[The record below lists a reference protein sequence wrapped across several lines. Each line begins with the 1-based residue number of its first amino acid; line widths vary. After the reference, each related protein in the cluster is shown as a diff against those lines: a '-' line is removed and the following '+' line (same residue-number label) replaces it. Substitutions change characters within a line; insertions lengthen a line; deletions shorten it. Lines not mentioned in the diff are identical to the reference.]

1 MILIFGGTTEGRMA
15 VDVCEQAGQPFYY
28 STRSSGQQIVLHHG
42 QRLVGTMT
50 ADDIRH
56 FCQKNAIRLLI
67 DASHPFAE
75 GLHQAIAASGMPVI
89 RVERLPLTIGH
100 SPLTICHDFDD
111 AVVKLNENPPQRLL
125 ALTGVNTI
133 AKLKAYWQQH
143 DTIFRILP
151 RPESLQQ
158 ALAQGFPEQ
167 QLVYYN
173 SEDTLPTVEQEKELM
188 QRTGCDAI
196 ITKESGDSGGFKAK
210 VEAALSL
217 GLQLYVV
224 AAPNYRVLFDNG
236 AVLRTVNG
244 RHGLRRAIEELLPSY
259 FPLRTGL
266 TTGAIATAAVKAAT
280 LALLGEP
287 TDEVELHLPDDE
299 TIHVPI
305 DHQEVGSDGVRPFA
319 VATVTKDFSDD
330 PDVTRGCQ
338 ITAKVA
344 PISTLEEGAIDTSA
358 NNAIEVPSGA
368 SSLRFLQ
375 GSGVGRVTLPG
386 LGIPVG
392 GPAINPVPRQMM
404 EAEVRALTDAPLDIT
419 ISVEGGRE
427 LAERTF
433 NSRVGVVDGIS
444 IIGTSGIV
452 SPLSNEA
459 FIRSIG
465 RELQVA
471 RAMGC
476 NAIGLASGKR
486 GETALLE
493 REPTLRVIHYGNFVG
508 DSLRQAHELGF
519 TRVVL
524 GIMIGKAVKLAE
536 GHLDTHSHKV
546 LMNKAF
552 LIDVA
557 HQVGVADAEE
567 LLAPVTMA
575 RELWTLLPPA
585 FFARLHDLCIQHCRT
600 VFPTGTLEINIL
612 EQ

>member
-28 STRSSGQQIVLHHG
+28 STRSSGQQIALHHG

-56 FCQKNAIRLLI
+56 FCQENAVRLLV

-75 GLHQAIAASGMPVI
+75 GLHQVVAASGMPVI
-89 RVERLPLTIGH
+89 RVERLPLTIDH
-100 SPLTICHDFDD
+100 SQLTICHDFDD
-111 AVVKLNENPPQRLL
+111 AVVKLNENPPRRLL

-133 AKLKAYWQQH
+133 AKLKSYWQQH

-151 RPESLQQ
+151 RPESQQ
-158 ALAQGFPEQ
+158 LAQAQGFPEQ

-173 SEDTLPTVEQEKELM
+173 GEDTLPTVEQEKELM
-188 QRTGCDAI
+188 RRTGCDAI

-217 GLQLYVV
+217 GLQVYVV
-224 AAPNYRVLFDNG
+224 AAPNYRALFNNE

-244 RHGLRRAIEELLPSY
+244 RHGLRRAIEELLPGF

-266 TTGAIATAAVKAAT
+266 TTGVIATAAVKAAT

-287 TDEVELHLPDDE
+287 TDEVELSLPDGE
-299 TIHVPI
+299 TISVPI
-305 DHQEVGSDGVRPFA
+305 DHQKIGNDGSRPFA
-319 VATVTKDFSDD
+319 IATATKDFSDD
-330 PDVTRGCQ
+330 PDVTRGCH
-338 ITAKVA
+338 ITARV
-344 PISTLEEGAIDTSA
+344 EEGAEEALT
-358 NNAIEVPSGA
+358 
-368 SSLRFLQ
+368 FLQ
-375 GSGVGRVTLPG
+375 GEGVGRVTLPG

-404 EAEVRALTDAPLDIT
+404 EAEVRALTDEPLDIT
-419 ISVEGGRE
+419 ISVEGGRA

-476 NAIGLASGKR
+476 TAVGLASGKR

-493 REPTLRVIHYGNFVG
+493 REPTLRVVHYGNFVG

-552 LIDVA
+552 LVDVA
-557 HQVGVADAEE
+557 RQVGVADAET

-575 RELWTLLPPA
+575 RELWALLPPS
-585 FFARLHDLCIQHCRT
+585 FFARLHDLCMQHCRS

>member
-28 STRSSGQQIVLHHG
+28 STRSSTQQVALHHG
-42 QRLVGTMT
+42 RRLVGTMN

-56 FCQKNAIRLLI
+56 FCLENDVRLII

-75 GLHQAIAASGMPVI
+75 VLHRTVAQSGLPVV
-89 RVERLPLTIGH
+89 RVERPLLDIGH
-100 SPLTICHDFDD
+100 SPLMVCHDFDD
-111 AVVKLNENPPQRLL
+111 AVVRLKDHPPRRLL

-133 AKLKAYWQQH
+133 ARLKPYWQQH

-151 RPESLQQ
+151 RPESEQQ
-158 ALAQGFPEQ
+158 AKVLGFPLE
-167 QLVYYN
+167 QLVYY
-173 SEDTLPTVEQEKELM
+173 DGDTTLPTVEQERELM
-188 QRTGCDAI
+188 RRTGCDAV
-196 ITKESGDSGGFKAK
+196 ITKESGDSGGFRAK

-217 GLQLYVV
+217 GLRVYVV
-224 AAPNYRVLFDNG
+224 AAPDYRSLFADG
-236 AVLRTVNG
+236 AVLRIVNG
-244 RHGLRRAIEELLPSY
+244 RHGLRRAVEELLPGF

-266 TTGAIATAAVKAAT
+266 TTGAIATAAVKAALLT
-280 LALLGEP
+280 LLGESV
-287 TDEVELHLPDDE
+287 DEVELSLPDGE
-299 TIHVPI
+299 TLIVPV
-305 DHQEVGSDGVRPFA
+305 DHT
-319 VATVTKDFSDD
+319 VAGNGYAEATATKDYSDD
-330 PDVTRGCQ
+330 PDVTRGCH
-338 ITAKVA
+338 ITAKVEWNETA
-344 PISTLEEGAIDTSA
+344 GQGI
-358 NNAIEVPSGA
+358 
-368 SSLRFLQ
+368 RFLQ
-375 GSGVGRVTLPG
+375 GEGVGRVTLPG
-386 LGIPVG
+386 LGIAVG
-392 GPAINPVPRQMM
+392 EPAINPTPRQMM
-404 EAEVRALTDAPLDIT
+404 TAEVRALTDADVDIT

-476 NAIGLASGKR
+476 TAVGLASGKR

-519 TRVVL
+519 TRVVV

-546 LMNKAF
+546 LMNKNF
-552 LIDVA
+552 LVEVA
-557 HQVGVADAEE
+557 LQAGVADADV
-567 LLAPVTMA
+567 LLRPVTMA
-575 RELWTLLPPA
+575 RELWALLPPA
-585 FFARLHDLCIQHCRT
+585 FFEAIHDLCMKHCRT
-600 VFPTGTLEINIL
+600 VYPSGTLEINIL